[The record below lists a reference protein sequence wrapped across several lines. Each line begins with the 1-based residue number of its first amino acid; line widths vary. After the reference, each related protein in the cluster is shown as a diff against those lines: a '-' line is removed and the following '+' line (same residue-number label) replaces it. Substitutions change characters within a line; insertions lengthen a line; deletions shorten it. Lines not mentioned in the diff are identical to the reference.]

1 MSFFT
6 FSKETQKALI
16 DCAMGRISAELV
28 IKGGRWVC
36 VQTGEIIDN
45 TSVAVI
51 DGRIACVGEDLSH
64 TIGPETRIIEAGGRY
79 LVPGLLDAH
88 MHVESGMLTVTEFV
102 RVVVPHG
109 TTGMFIDPHEMA
121 NVLGVKGVKVMVD
134 EAAKMPIHVFVQVPS
149 CVPSAPGFEHS
160 GAEIMARDVAEVMTW
175 PGIIGLGEMMNFPGV
190 FDADPEVMAK
200 LFATIDAG
208 KVIGGHFPVE
218 EMGRSFDGYAAG
230 RVADDHEGTTMEG
243 AVARARAGM
252 KVMMRYGSA
261 WQDVARQVKAVTE
274 QRLDPRHFLLCT
286 DDSHSQTL
294 VSEGHMDRVV
304 RHAIQEG
311 LDPMAAIQMATIN
324 TADHFKVSDDL
335 GMIAP
340 GRFADL
346 LLVKDLKHFSADVVI
361 ARGVVAAE
369 DGCLTIELPGMEY
382 PDFAVKSMHLKA
394 ELKAEDFRISSP
406 GRKKVTANVI
416 GIVENQAPT
425 RHLRLDVPVQ
435 NGEINAD
442 LQGDIAKLSL
452 IERHH
457 ANGGMQVVLVQGFGL
472 NRPCAIATSVAHDC
486 HNLLVLGTDDACM
499 AMAAN
504 TLAANGGG
512 QVVILDGN
520 IIGMVELPIAG
531 LMANQPATIVAEK
544 TASVLQG
551 FKDSGCQ
558 INNPNMTLSLL
569 ALAVIPA
576 LRITDKGL
584 LDVENFQFI
593 PLLEK
598 IHP

>member
-1 MSFFT
+1 MPYFP
-6 FSKETQKALI
+6 FSKDTQKALI
-16 DCAMGRISAELV
+16 DCAMGRTPAELV

-36 VQTGEIIDN
+36 VQTGEIIN
-45 TSVAVI
+45 HTSVAVI
-51 DGRIACVGEDLSH
+51 DGRIACVGEDVSH
-64 TIGPETRIIEAGGRY
+64 TIGPETRVIEAKGRY

-102 RVVVPHG
+102 RVVIPHG

-134 EAAKMPIHVFVQVPS
+134 EAANMPIHVFVQMPS

-175 PGIIGLGEMMNFPGV
+175 PGIIGLGEMMDFPGV
-190 FDADPEVMAK
+190 FDADSEVMAK
-200 LFATIDAG
+200 LTATIESG
-208 KVIGGHFPVE
+208 KVIGGHFPME
-218 EMGRSFDGYAAG
+218 EIGRSFDGYAAG
-230 RVADDHEGTTMEG
+230 RVADDHEGTTLEG

-252 KVMMRYGSA
+252 KVMMRHGSA

-274 QRLDPRHFLLCT
+274 QKLDPRHFLLCT
-286 DDSHSQTL
+286 DDSHAQTL

-304 RHAIQEG
+304 RHAIEQG

-340 GRFADL
+340 GRFADI
-346 LLVKDLKHFSADVVI
+346 LLVKDLKHFNPDVVI

-369 DGCLTIELPGMEY
+369 NGRLTIELPGMEY
-382 PDFAVKSMHLKA
+382 PDYALKSMHIKA
-394 ELKAEDFRISSP
+394 ELKTEDFRISAPDKS
-406 GRKKVTANVI
+406 KVTANVI
-416 GIVENQAPT
+416 GIIENQAPT
-425 RHLRLDVPVQ
+425 RHLRLEVPVQ
-435 NGEINAD
+435 NGEVKAD
-442 LQGDIAKLSL
+442 LHGDIAKLSL

-457 ANGGMQVVLVQGFGL
+457 ANGGMQVVLVRGFGL
-472 NRPCAIATSVAHDC
+472 NRPCAVATSVSHDC
-486 HNLLVLGTDDACM
+486 HNLLVLGTDDGCM

-512 QVVILDGN
+512 QVVILDGQ

-531 LMANQPATIVAEK
+531 LMANQPATIVAKK

-551 FKDSGCQ
+551 FGACGCR

-584 LDVENFQFI
+584 LDVEYFQFI
-593 PLLEK
+593 PLLEE
-598 IHP
+598 IRP